1 MNEHI
6 RLDETDSTARAI
18 RMRRQKV
25 RLKKMRRE
33 DLRKAIFLVAFVVFL
48 LCKVFGCSVMYG
60 SSMSPALEN
69 GDLLFYYRLQ
79 SGYENGD
86 VVVYEVDH
94 ITYVGRIAALP
105 QEAVEITGDGQ
116 LIVNGYTQADFNS
129 QEAYERGPKAV
140 SYPLEL
146 SENEYFVLVDDK
158 TSVEDSRT
166 YGAVSEKNI
175 RGVVITIL
183 RRREI

>member
-1 MNEHI
+1 M
-6 RLDETDSTARAI
+6 
-18 RMRRQKV
+18 
-25 RLKKMRRE
+25 
-33 DLRKAIFLVAFVVFL
+33 
-48 LCKVFGCSVMYG
+48 
-60 SSMSPALEN
+60 
-69 GDLLFYYRLQ
+69 
-79 SGYENGD
+79 
-86 VVVYEVDH
+86 
-94 ITYVGRIAALP
+94 
-105 QEAVEITGDGQ
+105 
-116 LIVNGYTQADFNS
+116 IVNGYTQADFNS

-146 SENEYFVLVDDK
+146 SENEYFVLADDK